1 MDTRFRFELG
11 GYSAPS
17 PSAVFLPASS
27 RASSARRSKDGRRQT
42 AVRGSQ
48 AKGSISIVK
57 RQGEDK
63 SYGLFDRHFG
73 NELPH
78 LVSFGNSLSF

>member
-1 MDTRFRFELG
+1 M
-11 GYSAPS
+11 
-17 PSAVFLPASS
+17 
-27 RASSARRSKDGRRQT
+27 
-42 AVRGSQ
+42 RGSQ